1 MGAHYEKVHRA
12 HEMGF
17 LSTAHVGE
25 FLESTIDNRERIL
38 AQLVDNLLT
47 ETLELNS
54 QIRGHRDI
62 VTELLYSSEVQSI
75 APSPVLMALMERIR
89 VRLHIDDNI
98 PQ

>member
-1 MGAHYEKVHRA
+1 MGAHYEKVQRA

-89 VRLHIDDNI
+89 IRLHIDDNI